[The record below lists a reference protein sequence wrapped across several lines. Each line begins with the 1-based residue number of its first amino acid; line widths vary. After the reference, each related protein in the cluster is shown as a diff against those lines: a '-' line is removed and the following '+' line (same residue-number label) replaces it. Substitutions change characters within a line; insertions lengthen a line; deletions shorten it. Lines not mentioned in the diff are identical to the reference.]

1 MAFFFSKLARQQ
13 TREEFYNHG
22 PCAPPPQ
29 PLSKLETRVRDVGAP
44 APCTKLKSWQE
55 IKGDI
60 FAVQVQVGKWCVQV
74 KSDKH
79 FVMKPVARHML
90 AKLDSFQIET
100 SGMQSHVTRL
110 EENDTA
116 ELNLPSLQAGAVIRL
131 EALEQLAELKHQ
143 FGDMMESMIKRFAK
157 PAEVLDDNT
166 PTKRA
171 RVEET
176 VDDEVD
182 QYQDTL
188 PMFDDASNAYEY
200 DEAEGTHAQ
209 SS

>member
-60 FAVQVQVGKWCVQV
+60 FVQVGKWCVQV

-116 ELNLPSLQAGAVIRL
+116 ELNVASLQAGAVIRL

-143 FGDMMESMIKRFAK
+143 FGDMMESMIKHFAK

-182 QYQDTL
+182 QYPDTL
-188 PMFDDASNAYEY
+188 PRFDDASDEYEY
-200 DEAEGTHAQ
+200 AEAAA
-209 SS
+209 

>member
-1 MAFFFSKLARQQ
+1 
-13 TREEFYNHG
+13 
-22 PCAPPPQ
+22 
-29 PLSKLETRVRDVGAP
+29 
-44 APCTKLKSWQE
+44 
-55 IKGDI
+55 
-60 FAVQVQVGKWCVQV
+60 
-74 KSDKH
+74 
-79 FVMKPVARHML
+79 ML
-90 AKLDSFQIET
+90 AELDSFQIET
-100 SGMQSHVTRL
+100 AGMQSHVTRL
-110 EENDTA
+110 DENGTA
-116 ELNLPSLQAGAVIRL
+116 ELQVAILQAGAVIRL
-131 EALEQLAELKHQ
+131 EALEQFAELKQQ
-143 FGDMMESMIKRFAK
+143 FGDIIESMIKHFAE
-157 PAEVLDDNT
+157 PAEVLGDNT